1 MKMESERNYRWYDK
15 FPCEKAYSR
24 EGAVCYERERCK
36 WVNNGVY
43 VCHPLEPFEAASSKP
58 IPERAVSTQENLHR
72 SEGPSEN
79 LVKTIRQ
86 IDGC

>member
-1 MKMESERNYRWYDK
+1 MESERSYRWYDE
-15 FPCEKAYSR
+15 FPSEKANSR
-24 EGAVCYERERCK
+24 QCAVGYERERSE
-36 WVNNGVY
+36 WVDNGVY
-43 VCHPLEPFEAASSKP
+43 VSHPLEPFEAASSKT

-79 LVKTIRQ
+79 LVETIRQ